1 MINMNTLKKSS
12 AIISRNLLIAF
23 VVYFLF
29 YSFVKNAN
37 NLAFF
42 CTKFIVYF
50 HFICLNFHYRKIMK
64 ICGDDMQ
71 TSPQSNDK
79 IYDLAVIGGG
89 INGVGIAADASG
101 RGLSVFLCEKD
112 DLASHTSSASS
123 KLIHGGLRYLEH
135 KEFRL
140 VREALA
146 EREVLLAK
154 APHIIRPMRFIMPHR
169 PHLRPAWLIR
179 TGLFFYDHLG
189 KREKLLGSN
198 NVYFKEDSP
207 LNSAITRG
215 FEYSDC
221 AVDDSR
227 LVVLNAMHAREKG
240 ADVVT
245 RTRCL
250 SAQRDGQYWLVDLE
264 NEHGQFQIKAK
275 ALVNAA
281 GPWVAQFIKQ
291 DLQLKS
297 PYGIRLIQGSHI
309 IVPKL
314 YECDKAF
321 IMQNDDRR
329 IVFAIP
335 YLDQY
340 TMIGTTDR
348 EYQGDPAQVKITQE
362 EIDYLIEVSNAHFKK
377 QLTQQDIIWTFAGV
391 RPLCDDESDNPSA
404 ITRDYTLA
412 LSKGEKGQAPLLSVF
427 GGKLTTY
434 RKLAE
439 SAMQQLKAF
448 FPEMQGSWTATE
460 ALPGGENMHSVE
472 QLIQEIRAQI
482 TDAPEALAKRWAS
495 TYGSRIWNILG
506 EITSVDQLGK
516 HFGQGLYAKE
526 VDYLSRFEW
535 VTSTQDVLWRRSK
548 LGLSFMPS
556 EELALDAYLAAKQ
569 QSPHAA

>member
-1 MINMNTLKKSS
+1 
-12 AIISRNLLIAF
+12 
-23 VVYFLF
+23 
-29 YSFVKNAN
+29 
-37 NLAFF
+37 
-42 CTKFIVYF
+42 
-50 HFICLNFHYRKIMK
+50 
-64 ICGDDMQ
+64 MQ
-71 TSPQSNDK
+71 TSPLLKDK
-79 IYDLAVIGGG
+79 IYDIAVIGGG
-89 INGVGIAADASG
+89 INGVGIAADAAG

-198 NVYFKEDSP
+198 NVYFKDDSP

-250 SAQRDGQYWLVDLE
+250 SAQRVEGYWVVELE
-264 NEHGQFQIKAK
+264 NAQGSFKIKAK

-291 DLQLKS
+291 DLELKS

-309 IVPKL
+309 VVPKL
-314 YECDKAF
+314 YEGDKAF

-348 EYQGDPAQVKITQE
+348 EYQGDPSKVQITQAE
-362 EIDYLIEVSNAHFKK
+362 TDYLLEVSNAHFKK
-377 QLTQQDIIWTFAGV
+377 QLTQADIIWTFAGV

-412 LSKGEKGQAPLLSVF
+412 LSQETHDQAPLLSVF

-448 FPEMQGSWTATE
+448 FPEMKGSWTATE
-460 ALPGGENMHSVE
+460 ALPGGENMASAE
-472 QLIQEIRAQI
+472 QLVNEIRAQI
-482 TDAPEALAKRWAS
+482 TDVSESLAKRWATS
-495 TYGSRIWNILG
+495 YGSRIWNILG
-506 EITSVDQLGK
+506 EAVSIDQLGLS
-516 HFGQGLYAKE
+516 FGHGLFAKE
-526 VDYLSRFEW
+526 VDYLCRFEW
-535 VTSTQDVLWRRSK
+535 VTTSEDILWRRSK
-548 LGLSFMPS
+548 LGLSFTQIEMNQ
-556 EELALDAYLAAKQ
+556 LDAYLVSKQ
-569 QSPHAA
+569 QEPHAA

>member
-1 MINMNTLKKSS
+1 
-12 AIISRNLLIAF
+12 
-23 VVYFLF
+23 
-29 YSFVKNAN
+29 
-37 NLAFF
+37 
-42 CTKFIVYF
+42 
-50 HFICLNFHYRKIMK
+50 
-64 ICGDDMQ
+64 MQ
-71 TSPQSNDK
+71 TSPLLKDK
-79 IYDLAVIGGG
+79 IYDIAVIGGG
-89 INGVGIAADASG
+89 INGVGIAADAAG

-198 NVYFKEDSP
+198 NVYFKDDSP

-250 SAQRDGQYWLVDLE
+250 SAQRVEGYWVVELE
-264 NEHGQFQIKAK
+264 NAQGSFKIKAK

-291 DLQLKS
+291 DLELKS

-309 IVPKL
+309 VVPKL
-314 YECDKAF
+314 YEGDKAF

-348 EYQGDPAQVKITQE
+348 EYQGDPSKVQITQAE
-362 EIDYLIEVSNAHFKK
+362 TDYLLEVSNAHFKK
-377 QLTQQDIIWTFAGV
+377 QLTQADIIWTFAGV

-412 LSKGEKGQAPLLSVF
+412 LSQETHDQAPLLSVF

-448 FPEMQGSWTATE
+448 FPEMKGSWTATE
-460 ALPGGENMHSVE
+460 ALPGGENMASAE
-472 QLIQEIRAQI
+472 QLVNEIRAQI
-482 TDAPEALAKRWAS
+482 TDVSESLAKRWATS
-495 TYGSRIWNILG
+495 YGSRIWNILD
-506 EITSVDQLGK
+506 EAVSIDQLGLS
-516 HFGQGLYAKE
+516 FGHGLFAKE
-526 VDYLSRFEW
+526 VDYLCRFEW
-535 VTSTQDVLWRRSK
+535 VTTSEDILWRRSK
-548 LGLSFMPS
+548 LGLVFAQN
-556 EELALDAYLAAKQ
+556 EIDRLDAYLSNKPNHIVAA
-569 QSPHAA
+569 

>member
-1 MINMNTLKKSS
+1 
-12 AIISRNLLIAF
+12 
-23 VVYFLF
+23 
-29 YSFVKNAN
+29 
-37 NLAFF
+37 
-42 CTKFIVYF
+42 
-50 HFICLNFHYRKIMK
+50 
-64 ICGDDMQ
+64 MQ
-71 TSPQSNDK
+71 TSPLLKDK
-79 IYDLAVIGGG
+79 IYDIAVIGGG
-89 INGVGIAADASG
+89 INGVGIAADAAG

-198 NVYFKEDSP
+198 NVYFKDDSP

-240 ADVVT
+240 ADIVT

-250 SAQRDGQYWLVDLE
+250 SAQRVEDYWVVELE
-264 NEHGQFQIKAK
+264 NAQGSFKIKAK

-309 IVPKL
+309 VVPKL
-314 YECDKAF
+314 YDGDKAF

-348 EYQGDPAQVKITQE
+348 EYQGDPSKVQITQAE
-362 EIDYLIEVSNAHFKK
+362 TDYLLEVSNAHFKK
-377 QLTQQDIIWTFAGV
+377 QLTQADIIWTFAGV

-412 LSKGEKGQAPLLSVF
+412 LSQETHDQAPLLSVF

-439 SAMQQLKAF
+439 SAMHQLNPF
-448 FPEMQGSWTATE
+448 FPEMKESWTASE
-460 ALPGGENMHSVE
+460 ALPGGENMASAE
-472 QLIQEIRAQI
+472 QLAKEIRAQI
-482 TDAPEALAKRWAS
+482 TDVSESLAKRWATS
-495 TYGSRIWNILG
+495 YGSRIWNILG
-506 EITSVDQLGK
+506 ESVSIDQLGLS
-516 HFGQGLYAKE
+516 FGHGLFAKE
-526 VDYLSRFEW
+526 VDYLCRFEW
-535 VTSTQDVLWRRSK
+535 VTTSEDILWRRSK
-548 LGLSFMPS
+548 LGLVFAQN
-556 EELALDAYLAAKQ
+556 EIDRLDAYLSNKPNHTVAA
-569 QSPHAA
+569 

>member
-1 MINMNTLKKSS
+1 
-12 AIISRNLLIAF
+12 
-23 VVYFLF
+23 
-29 YSFVKNAN
+29 
-37 NLAFF
+37 
-42 CTKFIVYF
+42 
-50 HFICLNFHYRKIMK
+50 
-64 ICGDDMQ
+64 MQ

-207 LNSAITRG
+207 LKAAITRG

-250 SAQRDGQYWLVDLE
+250 SAQREGQYWVVDLE
-264 NEHGQFQIKAK
+264 NEKGQFQIKAK

-314 YECDKAF
+314 YEGDKAF

-362 EIDYLIEVSNAHFKK
+362 ETDYLVKVSNEHFKT
-377 QLTQQDIIWTFAGV
+377 QLTQADIISTFAGV

-412 LSKGEKGQAPLLSVF
+412 LSTESDNQAPLLSVF

-448 FPEMQGSWTATE
+448 FPEMKGSWTAIE
-460 ALPGGENMHSVE
+460 ALPGGENMESVE
-472 QLIQEIRAQI
+472 QLILEIRAQV
-482 TDAPEALAKRWAS
+482 TDASEALAKRWAS
-495 TYGSRIWNILG
+495 AYGSRIWNILG
-506 EITSVDQLGK
+506 EASSVEQLGQ
-516 HFGQGLYAKE
+516 HFGQGLYARE
-526 VDYLSRFEW
+526 VDYLCRFEW
-535 VTSTQDVLWRRSK
+535 VTNSQDVLWRRSK
-548 LGLSFMPS
+548 LGLNFVPS
-556 EELALDAYLAAKQ
+556 EVESLEAYLANK
-569 QSPHAA
+569 PNTTVAA

>member
-1 MINMNTLKKSS
+1 
-12 AIISRNLLIAF
+12 
-23 VVYFLF
+23 
-29 YSFVKNAN
+29 
-37 NLAFF
+37 
-42 CTKFIVYF
+42 
-50 HFICLNFHYRKIMK
+50 
-64 ICGDDMQ
+64 MQ
-71 TSPQSNDK
+71 TSSLSKDK
-79 IYDLAVIGGG
+79 IYDIAVIGGG
-89 INGVGIAADASG
+89 INGVGIAADAAG

-198 NVYFKEDSP
+198 NVYFKDDSP

-250 SAQRDGQYWLVDLE
+250 SAQRVEGYWVVELE
-264 NEHGQFQIKAK
+264 NAQGSFKIKAK

-309 IVPKL
+309 VVPKL
-314 YECDKAF
+314 YEGDKAF

-348 EYQGDPAQVKITQE
+348 EYQGDPSKVQITQAE
-362 EIDYLIEVSNAHFKK
+362 TDYLLEVSNAHFKK
-377 QLTQQDIIWTFAGV
+377 QLTQADIIWTFAGV

-412 LSKGEKGQAPLLSVF
+412 LSQETHDQAPLLSVF

-439 SAMQQLKAF
+439 SAMHQLNPF
-448 FPEMQGSWTATE
+448 FPEMKESWTASE
-460 ALPGGENMHSVE
+460 ALPGGENMASAE
-472 QLIQEIRAQI
+472 QLAKEIRAQI
-482 TDAPEALAKRWAS
+482 TDVSESLAKRWATS
-495 TYGSRIWNILG
+495 YGSRIWNILG
-506 EITSVDQLGK
+506 ESVSIDQLGLS
-516 HFGQGLYAKE
+516 FGHGLFAKE
-526 VDYLSRFEW
+526 VDYLCRFEW
-535 VTSTQDVLWRRSK
+535 VTTSEDILWRRSK
-548 LGLSFMPS
+548 LGLVFAQN
-556 EELALDAYLAAKQ
+556 EIDRLDAYLSNKPNHTVAA
-569 QSPHAA
+569 

>member
-1 MINMNTLKKSS
+1 M
-12 AIISRNLLIAF
+12 
-23 VVYFLF
+23 
-29 YSFVKNAN
+29 
-37 NLAFF
+37 
-42 CTKFIVYF
+42 
-50 HFICLNFHYRKIMK
+50 
-64 ICGDDMQ
+64 
-71 TSPQSNDK
+71 
-79 IYDLAVIGGG
+79 
-89 INGVGIAADASG
+89 
-101 RGLSVFLCEKD
+101 
-112 DLASHTSSASS
+112 
-123 KLIHGGLRYLEH
+123 
-135 KEFRL
+135 
-140 VREALA
+140 
-146 EREVLLAK
+146 
-154 APHIIRPMRFIMPHR
+154 
-169 PHLRPAWLIR
+169 
-179 TGLFFYDHLG
+179 
-189 KREKLLGSN
+189 
-198 NVYFKEDSP
+198 
-207 LNSAITRG
+207 
-215 FEYSDC
+215 
-221 AVDDSR
+221 
-227 LVVLNAMHAREKG
+227 
-240 ADVVT
+240 
-245 RTRCL
+245 
-250 SAQRDGQYWLVDLE
+250 
-264 NEHGQFQIKAK
+264 
-275 ALVNAA
+275 
-281 GPWVAQFIKQ
+281 
-291 DLQLKS
+291 QLKS
-297 PYGIRLIQGSHI
+297 AYGIRLIQGSHI

-348 EYQGDPAQVKITQE
+348 EYQGEPAQVKITQE

-526 VDYLSRFEW
+526 VDYLCRFEW

-548 LGLSFMPS
+548 LGLSFKPS

>member
-1 MINMNTLKKSS
+1 
-12 AIISRNLLIAF
+12 
-23 VVYFLF
+23 
-29 YSFVKNAN
+29 
-37 NLAFF
+37 
-42 CTKFIVYF
+42 
-50 HFICLNFHYRKIMK
+50 
-64 ICGDDMQ
+64 MQ
-71 TSPQSNDK
+71 TSPLSKDK
-79 IYDLAVIGGG
+79 IYDIAVIGGG
-89 INGVGIAADASG
+89 INGVGIAADAAG

-146 EREVLLAK
+146 EREVLLTK

-198 NVYFKEDSP
+198 NVYFKDDSP

-250 SAQRDGQYWLVDLE
+250 SAQRVEGYWVVELE
-264 NEHGQFQIKAK
+264 NAQGSFKIKAK

-291 DLQLKS
+291 DLELKS

-309 IVPKL
+309 VVPKL
-314 YECDKAF
+314 YEGDKAF

-348 EYQGDPAQVKITQE
+348 EYQGDPSKVQITQAE
-362 EIDYLIEVSNAHFKK
+362 TDYLLEVSNAHFKK
-377 QLTQQDIIWTFAGV
+377 QLTQADIIWTFAGV

-412 LSKGEKGQAPLLSVF
+412 LSQETDDQAPLLSVF

-448 FPEMQGSWTATE
+448 FPEMKGSWTATE
-460 ALPGGENMHSVE
+460 ALPGGENMASAE
-472 QLIQEIRAQI
+472 QLVNEIRAQI
-482 TDAPEALAKRWAS
+482 TDVSESLAKRWATS
-495 TYGSRIWNILG
+495 YGSRIWNILG
-506 EITSVDQLGK
+506 EAVSIDQLGLS
-516 HFGQGLYAKE
+516 FGHGLFAKE
-526 VDYLSRFEW
+526 VDYLCRFEW
-535 VTSTQDVLWRRSK
+535 VTTSEDILWRRSK
-548 LGLSFMPS
+548 LGLVFAQN
-556 EELALDAYLAAKQ
+556 EIDRLDAYLSNKPNHIVAA
-569 QSPHAA
+569 

>member
-1 MINMNTLKKSS
+1 
-12 AIISRNLLIAF
+12 
-23 VVYFLF
+23 
-29 YSFVKNAN
+29 
-37 NLAFF
+37 
-42 CTKFIVYF
+42 
-50 HFICLNFHYRKIMK
+50 
-64 ICGDDMQ
+64 MQ
-71 TSPQSNDK
+71 TSPLSKDK
-79 IYDLAVIGGG
+79 IYDIAVIGGG
-89 INGVGIAADASG
+89 INGVGIAADAAG

-198 NVYFKEDSP
+198 NVYFKDDSP

-240 ADVVT
+240 ADIVT

-250 SAQRDGQYWLVDLE
+250 SAQRVEDYWVVELE
-264 NEHGQFQIKAK
+264 NAQGSFKIKAK

-309 IVPKL
+309 VVPKL
-314 YECDKAF
+314 YDGDKAF

-348 EYQGDPAQVKITQE
+348 EYQGDPSKVQITQAE
-362 EIDYLIEVSNAHFKK
+362 TDYLLEVSNAHFKK
-377 QLTQQDIIWTFAGV
+377 QLTQADIIWTFAGV

-412 LSKGEKGQAPLLSVF
+412 LSQETHDQAPLLSVF

-439 SAMQQLKAF
+439 SAMHQLNPF
-448 FPEMQGSWTATE
+448 FPEMKESWTASE
-460 ALPGGENMHSVE
+460 ALPGGENMASAE
-472 QLIQEIRAQI
+472 QLAKEIRAQI
-482 TDAPEALAKRWAS
+482 TDVSESLAKRWATS
-495 TYGSRIWNILG
+495 YGSRIWNILG
-506 EITSVDQLGK
+506 E
-516 HFGQGLYAKE
+516 
-526 VDYLSRFEW
+526 
-535 VTSTQDVLWRRSK
+535 
-548 LGLSFMPS
+548 
-556 EELALDAYLAAKQ
+556 
-569 QSPHAA
+569 